1 MYLKSGRVS
10 SPAIYSSRVP
20 ARNWAGDSDY
30 RDLANLEDLT
40 QADQKMRDLFT
51 VNGMNSPP
59 EVRIITIDG
68 ENSDAPLYT
77 VGIFHEEDCVAIAA
91 EHSID
96 TATLAA
102 SNAVITWLNFE
113 QRDRS
118 VSIRDLNFS
127 DVGEGVLE
135 KGKEWE
141 VRLGEVRGLRD
152 VEVGSSERRET
163 VVVTKSM
170 VRDVERF
177 RRLRVLKK
185 EDKKKKKNE
194 ETDSDEKETD
204 EKLLADGR

>member
-1 MYLKSGRVS
+1 M
-10 SPAIYSSRVP
+10 
-20 ARNWAGDSDY
+20 
-30 RDLANLEDLT
+30 
-40 QADQKMRDLFT
+40 ADQKMRDLFT

-68 ENSDAPLYT
+68 EDSDAPLYT
-77 VGIFHEEDCVAIAA
+77 VGIFHEEECIAMAA

-102 SNAVITWLNFE
+102 SNAVITRLNFE

-118 VSIRDLNFS
+118 VSIRDMNFS

-135 KGKEWE
+135 RGKEWE
-141 VRLGEVRGLRD
+141 RRLGEVRGLREA
-152 VEVGSSERRET
+152 EVGSSERRET

-170 VRDVERF
+170 VRDVEKF

-185 EDKKKKKNE
+185 EEKKKKKETDSKKE
-194 ETDSDEKETD
+194 ETDEKGTA